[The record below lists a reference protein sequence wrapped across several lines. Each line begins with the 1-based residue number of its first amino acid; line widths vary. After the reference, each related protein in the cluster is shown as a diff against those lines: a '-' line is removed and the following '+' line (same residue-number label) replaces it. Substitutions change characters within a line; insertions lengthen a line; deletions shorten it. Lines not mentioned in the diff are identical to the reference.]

1 LLCFAFFDRVD
12 AGCGFVEAGVTSR
25 AGTVTLRS
33 CVRSGWEHAPVI
45 LFDLSS
51 GCKEAHT
58 FDLRFRH
65 ELHAASV
72 CLRFSFEDC
81 FGPGLVCSIVVDS
94 GGEIDVVMA
103 VGNNNDNDDGGEYL
117 CKN

>member
-1 LLCFAFFDRVD
+1 MHQSYCLICFLA
-12 AGCGFVEAGVTSR
+12 A
-25 AGTVTLRS
+25 
-33 CVRSGWEHAPVI
+33 
-45 LFDLSS
+45 
-51 GCKEAHT
+51 KEAHT

-72 CLRFSFEDC
+72 CLRFSFEDWV
-81 FGPGLVCSIVVDS
+81 GPGVRVCSVVVDS
-94 GGEIDVVMA
+94 GDGRGVVVA